1 MCETRVHRTVA
12 TFAIGCV
19 ALTAL
24 ACPGARQA
32 IAADDP
38 SEVATASPAQPAA
51 PASPSAS
58 TPPAKPVLV
67 LKYGDNKADGK
78 KSIAGAGEMIR
89 FTMPAGQTNP
99 LKAIRIHCSRYGYP
113 QPPDEDVQI
122 EILNEDMTEV
132 LHTELVPYRLFK
144 RQAEARWQMIP
155 LEDSI
160 EVPAVFWVV
169 LNFNAEATKGVYVSY
184 DTSTGGEHSRVGLND
199 QDAKETDFKGDW
211 MVQAVLEK

>member
-1 MCETRVHRTVA
+1 VKEILAMCETLVHRTITTLA
-12 TFAIGCV
+12 LGCV
-19 ALTAL
+19 GLIAL
-24 ACPGARQA
+24 ACLGARQA
-32 IAADDP
+32 VAADDP
-38 SEVATASPAQPAA
+38 SDAETASPSIPA
-51 PASPSAS
+51 
-58 TPPAKPVLV
+58 PPAKPVLV

-89 FTMPAGQTNP
+89 FTMPAGQANP
-99 LKAIRIHCSRYGYP
+99 LKALRIHCARYGYP

-122 EILNEDMTEV
+122 EILNEDMTDV
-132 LHTELVPYRLFK
+132 VHTELVPYRLFK

-199 QDAKETDFKGDW
+199 LDAKETEFKGDW

>member
-1 MCETRVHRTVA
+1 MCETLVHRTITTLA
-12 TFAIGCV
+12 LGCV
-19 ALTAL
+19 ALIAL
-24 ACPGARQA
+24 ACPAARQA

-38 SEVATASPAQPAA
+38 SDAATASPAEPT
-51 PASPSAS
+51 S
-58 TPPAKPVLV
+58 PAKPVLV

-99 LKAIRIHCSRYGYP
+99 LKALRIHCSRYGYP

-122 EILNEDMTEV
+122 DILNEDMTDV
-132 LHTELVPYRLFK
+132 VHTELVPYRLFK

-155 LEDSI
+155 LEDSV
-160 EVPAVFWVV
+160 EVPAVFWIV

-199 QDAKETDFKGDW
+199 QDAKETEFKGDW